1 MKSMTKELTPLES
14 DSFYHSLRRMIQYIP
29 LDSSKW
35 SAFLTLKRL
44 TWLIEDEDEDTIEAV
59 RNAVSSYESLEE
71 NMISDYLIADDT
83 TDWLKEEWSIGDNK
97 NVCAFVDR
105 DDFMR
110 SLTRNDHEQ
119 SKYIVQFFE
128 KCWNIACIEEKYQK
142 WILNQEYENINFWFF
157 KGDIYVVDPDFW
169 ISITFKK
176 NDAERIF
183 TPSQLDD
190 FVDLDAVN
198 IDEDCC
204 LMTLSQITKYGVED
218 DYPTYLVQD
227 LVDFWELPSDCLK
240 YAINY

>member
-1 MKSMTKELTPLES
+1 LKDKSEDEKELTELTPLKS
-14 DSFYHSLRRMIQYIP
+14 DSFYYSLRRMIQYIP

-35 SAFLTLKRL
+35 AAFLTLKRL
-44 TWLIEDEDEDTIEAV
+44 TWFIEDEDEDTIERV
-59 RNAVSSYESLEE
+59 RNEVSSFESLEE

-83 TDWLKEEWSIGDNK
+83 TDWLQEEWNIGDNK

-157 KGDIYVVDPDFW
+157 KGDIYVVDPD
-169 ISITFKK
+169 
-176 NDAERIF
+176 
-183 TPSQLDD
+183 
-190 FVDLDAVN
+190 
-198 IDEDCC
+198 
-204 LMTLSQITKYGVED
+204 YG
-218 DYPTYLVQD
+218 
-227 LVDFWELPSDCLK
+227 
-240 YAINY
+240 